1 MAGRGCP
8 RPIIVTQGEVIL
20 DGETIPYVVKRS
32 TRARNIRLE
41 IRRGQGLVVVIPRMC
56 PAERVTEVLKAKK
69 RWILRNLAGQSQL
82 YPQLR
87 EQGIKFGDVV
97 SYLGRP
103 LVVVA
108 GRKRSAEYARL
119 ERNRLVV
126 SGVSSGEQIGS
137 VLEQWYRVQA
147 AGLVAERVGKWG
159 TELGVNPGKVTI
171 RGQRT
176 RWGSCSRKGNL
187 SFNWKL
193 VMAPEAVIDYV
204 VIHELAHLKEMNHS
218 RRFWRLVARH
228 CPEYCQCKKWLR
240 AHEAELASGLL
251 ARQIQLG
258 I

>member
-1 MAGRGCP
+1 VM
-8 RPIIVTQGEVIL
+8 VTQGEVAL
-20 DGETIPYVVKRS
+20 DGRTVSYVVKRS
-32 TRARNIRLE
+32 ARARNIRLE
-41 IRRGQGLVVVIPRMC
+41 IRRGQGLVVVIPRVC
-56 PAERVTEVLKAKK
+56 PVGRVAEVLKAKK
-69 RWILRNLAGQSQL
+69 RWILRNLARQSQL
-82 YPQLR
+82 LPQLCGR
-87 EQGIKFGDVV
+87 GIKFGDVV

-103 LVVVA
+103 LMVVA
-108 GRKRSAEYARL
+108 GKNRGVACARL

-126 SGVSSGEQIGS
+126 NGVSSGGEIGP

-147 AGLVAERVGKWG
+147 ASLILERVGKWG

-218 RRFWRLVARH
+218 KRFWRLVAQH
-228 CPEYCQCKKWLR
+228 CPECRYCRKWLR
-240 AHEAELASGLL
+240 THEAELSSGLF
-251 ARQIQLG
+251 ARQMPLSI
-258 I
+258 